1 MLEPSFVAPPLPGAT
16 AFIPARFPRQPLA
29 RRARPRLLTACAKP
43 SPSPPEP
50 LPLPSNA
57 LARNRAPPGETS
69 QSDRGGLPTLFN
81 GPEGV
86 LGIVLAAAV
95 LLADFARGLVRLATR
110 GGAAGEDAKYVE
122 QRLTDVDDSIVL
134 LQRAL
139 DGSKRALA
147 ETEASLDATIARA
160 SSAEAAMKGIGDSR
174 DRLQK
179 ALDQAAVAEVE
190 VRRIQESLRVERGRR
205 ESVEESVEERAE
217 ESARV
222 QEQVAKRE
230 REVSELRDLLAT
242 VRESGDGAL
251 AEHERRETELAA
263 KIKTRD
269 VELERV
275 REERA
280 RLGSE
285 AVEMER
291 RAETMSEQVSA
302 ATLALEETRIE
313 LERVQADL
321 EKRLA
326 EQEAVEEESAKVV
339 QRSAERERM
348 KEQLREMQGELEEIR
363 RELRTRDKIVDEV
376 SLESDQLA
384 SLLAARDAE
393 LREVHRRLESAMA
406 AERVPG
412 GDASRSDLSLEEIK
426 SNLDAEQLALSAE
439 IAKAE
444 LTQSDIRE
452 EDLDPLD
459 RLKKEMN
466 VEEDLLQAGLRK
478 AETTVKLE
486 EHDKNRK
493 QGAVDEV
500 LGSIGEKGDGDE
512 GLQKLFE
519 GLSVADVEGAVRE
532 GEVRGEVVDDALA
545 VSKQAQSKVGER
557 EGKPKKRRGRPPKEK
572 SKGEESGEE
581 GGGETPK
588 RKRGRPRKAPSS

>member
-1 MLEPSFVAPPLPGAT
+1 MPS
-16 AFIPARFPRQPLA
+16 
-29 RRARPRLLTACAKP
+29 LL
-43 SPSPPEP
+43 
-50 LPLPSNA
+50 
-57 LARNRAPPGETS
+57 
-69 QSDRGGLPTLFN
+69 N

-86 LGIVLAAAV
+86 LGIVLAAAA
-95 LLADFARGLVRLATR
+95 LLADFAAGLVRLATR
-110 GGAAGEDAKYVE
+110 GGGRGEDGTDVE
-122 QRLTDVDDSIVL
+122 QRLGDVDDSIAL

-147 ETEASLDATIARA
+147 ETEASLDATVARA

-190 VRRIQESLRVERGRR
+190 VRRIQESLRVERERR
-205 ESVEESVEERAE
+205 ESVGESVEEREE
-217 ESARV
+217 ESLRV
-222 QEQVAKRE
+222 QVDVAKRE
-230 REVSELRDLLAT
+230 REVSELRELLAS
-242 VRESGDGAL
+242 VRESGDEAL
-251 AEHERRETELAA
+251 AEHERREKELAV
-263 KIKTRD
+263 KIERRD
-269 VELERV
+269 AELERV

-302 ATLALEETRIE
+302 ATLALEETRME

-348 KEQLREMQGELEEIR
+348 KEQLREMQSELEEIR
-363 RELRTRDKIVDEV
+363 RELRTRDQIVEEV
-376 SLESDQLA
+376 ALESDQLA

-393 LREVHRRLESAMA
+393 LREVHRRLDSAVV
-406 AERVPG
+406 AEKGGG
-412 GDASRSDLSLEEIK
+412 GDAGRSDLSLEEIK
-426 SNLDAEQLALSAE
+426 NNLDAEQLALSAE

-444 LTQSDIRE
+444 LVRSDIAD

-459 RLKKEMN
+459 RLKKVMN
-466 VEEDLLQAGLRK
+466 VEGDLLQAGLRK

-486 EHDKNRK
+486 EHDKKRK

-500 LGSIGEKGDGDE
+500 LGSIGEEEEADE
-512 GLQKLFE
+512 GLRALFE
-519 GLSVADVEGAVRE
+519 ALSVGDVEGAVDEGDMVVRE
-532 GEVRGEVVDDALA
+532 VGDDALA
-545 VSKQAQSKVGER
+545 VVKQAQSQMGSKE
-557 EGKPKKRRGRPPKEK
+557 EKPEKRGGRPAKMQSEGGGK
-572 SKGEESGEE
+572 AGSSQE

-588 RKRGRPRKAPSS
+588 RKRGRPRKRPAS